1 MNRQIAILFSL
12 FAVLFALL
20 IVFTSRWT
28 VLEAES
34 LEDEPANRRAL
45 IKEQKIPRGVIFARD
60 GRTVLARS
68 DPQGSGQSRIF
79 TRTYPTGPLFS
90 HPVGYSFIENG
101 RRGLEQEDNEDLAGE
116 EDEFMSII
124 SELESSSREGFDVV
138 TNLDAEATR
147 IARDGLGGRKGG
159 VVAIEPKTGKV
170 RVMVS
175 IPEYDANEIPDGFS
189 QLNRSPDK
197 PLLNRTTQELYPPGS
212 SFKVVTAA
220 AALDSGK
227 YRPDSIVDGSSPKT
241 ISGAPLENFGGQDFG
256 PVSLTDGL
264 TNSVNTVW
272 ATVGETIGR
281 QTLIDYM
288 DRFGFNED
296 PKLDYPDFQ
305 MIPSGVRDGKGRL
318 LGGEAGFDVGRV
330 AIGQGGLE
338 GAIQTSPLQ
347 MALVAAAIGNE
358 GRLMKPRLTDRVVR
372 KDGRVKGRVEP
383 DLQSEVMKPESANQL
398 TDMMGRVVEEG
409 TGTAAALS
417 GVQMAGKTGTAEV
430 GENRELTQPWFIGFA
445 PIDNPRIAVAV
456 TAERQPPGSSGG
468 QTAGPIAKAVV
479 ESLLRGGGG

>member
-1 MNRQIAILFSL
+1 MNRQIATLFSL

-45 IKEQKIPRGVIFARD
+45 IKEQKVPRGVIYARD
-60 GRTVLARS
+60 GRTELARS
-68 DPQGSGQSRIF
+68 RPEGSGQSRVF
-79 TRTYPTGPLFS
+79 TRTYPSGPLFS
-90 HPVGYSFIENG
+90 HAVGYSFIENG
-101 RRGLEQEDNEDLAGE
+101 RRGLEQSRNSDLAGE
-116 EDEFMSII
+116 EDEFQSII
-124 SELESSSREGFDVV
+124 SELESKAREGFDVV
-138 TNLDAEATR
+138 TNLDAEAQR
-147 IARDGLGGRKGG
+147 VARDGLAGRKGG

-175 IPEYDANEIPDGFS
+175 FPEYDANQIPDGFN
-189 QLNRSPDK
+189 QLNRNADK

-212 SFKVVTAA
+212 TFKVVTAA

-227 YRPDSIVDGSSPKT
+227 YRPESVVDGSSPKT
-241 ISGAPLENFGGQDFG
+241 ISGAPLENAGGQNFG

-305 MIPSGVRDGKGRL
+305 MIPSGVRDAKGRL
-318 LGGEAGFDVGRV
+318 LGGNAGLDVGRV

-347 MALVAAAIGNE
+347 MALVAAAVGND

-372 KDGRVKGRVEP
+372 KDGRVKDRVEP

-398 TDMMGRVVEEG
+398 EDMMGRVVEEG

-417 GVQMAGKTGTAEV
+417 GVQMAGKTGTSEV

-456 TAERQPPGSSGG
+456 TVERQPPGSSGG

-479 ESLLRGGGG
+479 ESLIEGR

>member
-1 MNRQIAILFSL
+1 MNRQIATLFSL

-45 IKEQKIPRGVIFARD
+45 IKEQKVPRGLIYARD

-68 DPQGSGQSRIF
+68 RSEGSGQGRIF
-79 TRTYPTGPLFS
+79 TRTYPSGPLFS
-90 HPVGYSFIENG
+90 HSVGYSFIENG
-101 RRGLEQEDNEDLAGE
+101 RRGLEQSRNADLAGE
-116 EDEFMSII
+116 EDEFESII
-124 SELESSSREGFDVV
+124 SELESSTREGFDVV
-138 TNLDAEATR
+138 LNLDAEAQR
-147 IARDGLGGRKGG
+147 VARDGLAGRKGG

-175 IPEYDANEIPDGFS
+175 IPEYDANQVPDGFNA
-189 QLNRSPDK
+189 LNRNPDK

-212 SFKVVTAA
+212 AFKVVTAA

-227 YRPDSIVDGSSPKT
+227 YRPESIVDGSSPKT

-256 PVSLTDGL
+256 PLSLTDAL

-272 ATVGETIGR
+272 ATVGENIGR

-288 DRFGFNED
+288 DRFGFSED

-305 MIPSGVRDGKGRL
+305 MIPSGVRDGEGRL
-318 LGGEAGFDVGRV
+318 VGGDAGFDVGRV

-347 MALVAAAIGNE
+347 MALVAAAVGND

-372 KDGRVKGRVEP
+372 KDGRVKERVEP

-398 TDMMGRVVEEG
+398 EDMMGRVVEEG

-445 PIDNPRIAVAV
+445 PIDDPRIAVAV
-456 TAERQPPGSSGG
+456 TVERQPPGSSGG

-479 ESLLRGGGG
+479 ESLLGGG

>member
-1 MNRQIAILFSL
+1 MNRQIATLFSL

-28 VLEAES
+28 VLEADS
-34 LEDEPANRRAL
+34 LEDNRFNRRAL
-45 IKEQKIPRGVIFARD
+45 IKEQKVPRGLIFARD

-68 DPQGSGQSRIF
+68 RSEGSGQNRIF
-79 TRTYPTGPLFS
+79 TRTYPSGPLLA

-101 RRGLEQEDNEDLAGE
+101 RRGLEQERNEDLAGE
-116 EDEFMSII
+116 EDEFESIL
-124 SELESSSREGFDVV
+124 SELENTGNEGFDVV
-138 TNLDAEATR
+138 TNLDAEAQR
-147 IARDGLGGRKGG
+147 VARDGLAGRKGG

-170 RVMVS
+170 RVMASV
-175 IPEYDANEIPDGFS
+175 PEYDANQVPDGFAE
-189 QLNRSPDK
+189 LNRHPDK

-212 SFKVVTAA
+212 TFKVVTAA

-227 YRPDSIVDGSSPKT
+227 FRPESIVDGSSPKT
-241 ISGAPLENFGGQDFG
+241 ISGAPLENAGGQNFG
-256 PVSLTDGL
+256 AVSLTDGL

-305 MIPSGVRDGKGRL
+305 MIPSGVLDANGRY
-318 LGGEAGFDVGRV
+318 LGGDAGFDVGRV
-330 AIGQGGLE
+330 AIGQGGAE
-338 GAIQTSPLQ
+338 GQIRSSPLQ
-347 MALVAAAIGNE
+347 MALVAAAVAND
-358 GRLMKPRLTDRVVR
+358 GRLMRPRLTDRVLR
-372 KDGRVKGRVEP
+372 KDGRTKERVEP
-383 DLQSEVMKPESANQL
+383 DLQSEVMKPSSANEL

-430 GENRELTQPWFIGFA
+430 GPNRELTQPWFIGFA
-445 PIDNPRIAVAV
+445 PIDDPKIAVAV
-456 TAERQPPGSSGG
+456 TVESQPPGSSGG

-479 ESLLRGGGG
+479 ESLLGGE